1 MKKLVILVLAM
12 AFVVSMSLGVMAGVE
27 NTGDDPL
34 AEEEGDGWIIDE
46 GSLVGWT
53 DSNFTTLSD
62 TETGVSVE
70 VGKGITVDGIKVAW
84 DYPEEGSTGKEGPED
99 RDFDQEIN
107 YTIPAYAEIPCYL
120 EMNLFGNGA
129 YMEASNVGAENQS
142 DISYDQHWMLFD
154 TDYGGVV
161 DGNWNFVDSSDFDP
175 ADIVAEESDRY
186 IQACDIFTAN
196 LFANVPYGFDVSS
209 EGLGDDNELPIQMR
223 TNQQGID
230 ISANNNNNIDA
241 WSAISTLDAAG
252 VTVGNYNALEQAQIN
267 MQFRVPFDEVEA
279 GIYEG
284 EVTFSM
290 YSM

>member
-1 MKKLVILVLAM
+1 MAM
-12 AFVVSMSLGVMAGVE
+12 ALVVGMSLGVMADVE

-34 AEEEGDGWIIDE
+34 GEEGAGWIINE
-46 GSLVGWT
+46 GSLEGWEN
-53 DSNFTTLSD
+53 SNFVTLNES
-62 TETGVSVE
+62 ETDVSTE
-70 VGKGITVDGIKVAW
+70 VGKGITVEGIKVAW
-84 DYPEEGSTGKEGPED
+84 EYPEQGSAGKGGPED

-142 DISYDQHWMLFD
+142 DISYGQHWMLFD

-161 DGNWNFVDSSDFDP
+161 DGNWNFVDSSNFDP

-209 EGLGDDNELPIQMR
+209 EGLGEDNELPIQMR
-223 TNQQGID
+223 TQQEGLD
-230 ISANNNNNIDA
+230 ISNA
-241 WSAISTLDAAG
+241 STETLDASG
-252 VTVGNYNALEQAQIN
+252 IQVGNYNALEQAQIN